1 MYLSTA
7 NQLKRVYL
15 LKRIG
20 RERER
25 DFPPTGYGIHQLSNA
40 NHRPMQITGKTKIVG
55 VIGDPIEHSR
65 SPQMHNAALAELGL
79 DYVYVP
85 FHIRATDLPAAI
97 DGFKAINV
105 VGINVTIPH
114 KQAVIPL
121 LDDISREA
129 ALIGAVNT
137 LTFEDGKITG
147 NNTDAPGF
155 LQAMQEV
162 GFHPPK
168 GESAVVIGAGGSAR
182 AIVVALAL
190 AGLGS
195 IYIVN
200 RTKSKAVTLATA
212 LSDKIGVTMH
222 GMGLDD
228 TRLPNIVAKSPLI
241 VNTASASMDISH
253 PLLIRPEWLNPQS
266 IVYDIVYTPP
276 ETRLMKAAA
285 ENGCATVSGLGML
298 IHQGAIAFEKWT
310 KVLPPIE
317 TMRQALQIV

>member
-200 RTKSKAVTLATA
+200 RTKSKAVALATA

-285 ENGCATVSGLGML
+285 ENGCATVGGLGML

>member
-1 MYLSTA
+1 
-7 NQLKRVYL
+7 
-15 LKRIG
+15 
-20 RERER
+20 
-25 DFPPTGYGIHQLSNA
+25 
-40 NHRPMQITGKTKIVG
+40 MQITGKTKIVG

-85 FHIRATDLPAAI
+85 FHIREADLPAAI
-97 DGFKAINV
+97 NGFKAINV

-114 KQAVIPL
+114 KQAVIPF
-121 LDDISREA
+121 LDEISREA

-137 LTFEDGKITG
+137 LTFEDGKIAG
-147 NNTDAPGF
+147 DNTDAPGF

-200 RTKSKAVTLATA
+200 RTTSKAVTLATA

-276 ETRLMKAAA
+276 ETRLMKAAT
-285 ENGCATVSGLGML
+285 ENGCATVGGLGML

-317 TMRQALQIV
+317 TMRQALQISESRISRIK